1 MAEEAAAKAAV
12 GLAGSRENVYLL
24 TYSFNQDFSCF
35 VCGTTAGFRVFAL
48 EDNAKSSAISEKLR
62 REHSPGF
69 RHSSVMLIS
78 MLFKSA
84 NFAMV
89 NQTLEPQGEPAPGCM
104 NKVQIWDER
113 KQKVVAELR
122 CRNEVKGVCLHNS
135 VIVMVCEYV
144 IYVYTS
150 GEHLKVILHLD
161 TGSNKLGLCVVAV
174 SSDPWLLCCPA
185 QNKGAVRIQVG
196 QDAGATHVFQAHQSG
211 LAALAL
217 NASGSLLATASESGT
232 VAKVFRTSDGQALYR
247 LRRSTRSAVI
257 SSLAFRSDD
266 NFLAMASSSATVH
279 IFKLDSSTAEV
290 DTDRGEKDKENSS
303 PALGPQDLRPRPS
316 LSGTISALQTLQSKA
331 AEAVRGLTYLADLRS
346 FGQFRLPDMD
356 GGQPAVD
363 TRSKQSKIV
372 GPILAFHKTEPRLY
386 VLHFNGFL
394 YECSFQPD
402 YDLSRGAQECGFV
415 AATTWFATRPDFK
428 VSAPITELKTEP
440 GGENEGALAK
450 VALRRI
456 GEEASANAVSAALE
470 LLGPCAREVEAEAPA
485 QASESEVEADAGSEA
500 SPNKKKKLHDHR
512 KLFKEGQ
519 KALTPPVADP
529 TRAFYESLLE
539 EKPDSA
545 IAIRFC
551 VEHGVKP
558 NEEHKKL
565 LKKYSVLKE
574 KGAFNVA
581 TKIKRV
587 LEKKHLKLGVK
598 KDKKAKKEKKDG
610 VLLRVVADVAI
621 PAQISRPTCEH
632 PPPITRSEDVL
643 DDLPISAL
651 GAVHVIASRGEDFG
665 GSGDLAEFR
674 RLGLA
679 RDPVLEV
686 SRTMGSLARSMASLS
701 LALARTQ
708 DLAAMKGF
716 AKGGKKGKDAKGFPG
731 GGPGGFPAKG
741 YGKSGGKGEMD
752 TWQMGQMSMKG
763 KSKSPFGD
771 GKAGKGFSP
780 KGQMGKDSFGKDGG
794 KAKGQSAELAVSGCW
809 HETVGSIIRGEYF
822 RSGSNHGRP
831 VYKKLGPGQEVQ
843 IYFWDSRDGPN
854 MCGWWFGASVGGD
867 MVWSFRPGAE
877 GQTPPRQALL
887 IAFTCLS
894 THSLSLVKPGH
905 SPEVALTRE
914 VQQIKANAS
923 SEEDA
928 DAQEHGI
935 LWVKN
940 TGKFCLGILLS
951 LVAVTASWYF
961 ERQLAR
967 LECLMS
973 IGRSMCRSVQD
984 AKAVPENSGCLVHL
998 SGELKP
1004 EIPIQDP
1011 RFACQKLSTG
1021 CGRLRT
1027 QVQVYQWVDGRN
1039 SQLQQQWSEDPQS
1052 FSLSRRDPSKKTPPL
1067 ALAVGTTITNSTSVK
1082 FGLGFVLPRGLLD
1095 QCSSFKSAAPLLGSE
1110 VFTHSGKMRFLL
1122 HSDGRYYWRAGG
1134 DSAAENIASE
1144 PMLGDLR
1151 VTFEMA
1157 ASGRA
1162 TVLALQAAD
1171 DACDGSATLLPYRLV
1186 PQVYEEG
1193 EHKRLVVQEARK
1205 SRVGLAQ
1212 EDQVCPQS
1220 RLCFSCNFV
1229 AGCCTGVATPEIFRL
1244 YEGHQSLDS
1253 CFSKLRKS
1261 SSVDVGLGSW
1271 SFRLV
1276 VLSVMTAGI
1285 HISFSEG
1292 IMHMLPISRSMTDT
1306 PGTVPRFVVSACM
1319 SLAITSAI
1327 ISTVFF
1333 PYKVGKAFVHLAAA
1347 AFFLVLPLILMS

>member
-1 MAEEAAAKAAV
+1 
-12 GLAGSRENVYLL
+12 
-24 TYSFNQDFSCF
+24 
-35 VCGTTAGFRVFAL
+35 
-48 EDNAKSSAISEKLR
+48 
-62 REHSPGF
+62 
-69 RHSSVMLIS
+69 
-78 MLFKSA
+78 
-84 NFAMV
+84 
-89 NQTLEPQGEPAPGCM
+89 
-104 NKVQIWDER
+104 
-113 KQKVVAELR
+113 
-122 CRNEVKGVCLHNS
+122 
-135 VIVMVCEYV
+135 
-144 IYVYTS
+144 
-150 GEHLKVILHLD
+150 
-161 TGSNKLGLCVVAV
+161 
-174 SSDPWLLCCPA
+174 
-185 QNKGAVRIQVG
+185 
-196 QDAGATHVFQAHQSG
+196 
-211 LAALAL
+211 
-217 NASGSLLATASESGT
+217 
-232 VAKVFRTSDGQALYR
+232 
-247 LRRSTRSAVI
+247 
-257 SSLAFRSDD
+257 
-266 NFLAMASSSATVH
+266 
-279 IFKLDSSTAEV
+279 
-290 DTDRGEKDKENSS
+290 
-303 PALGPQDLRPRPS
+303 
-316 LSGTISALQTLQSKA
+316 
-331 AEAVRGLTYLADLRS
+331 
-346 FGQFRLPDMD
+346 
-356 GGQPAVD
+356 
-363 TRSKQSKIV
+363 
-372 GPILAFHKTEPRLY
+372 
-386 VLHFNGFL
+386 
-394 YECSFQPD
+394 
-402 YDLSRGAQECGFV
+402 
-415 AATTWFATRPDFK
+415 
-428 VSAPITELKTEP
+428 
-440 GGENEGALAK
+440 
-450 VALRRI
+450 
-456 GEEASANAVSAALE
+456 
-470 LLGPCAREVEAEAPA
+470 
-485 QASESEVEADAGSEA
+485 
-500 SPNKKKKLHDHR
+500 
-512 KLFKEGQ
+512 
-519 KALTPPVADP
+519 
-529 TRAFYESLLE
+529 
-539 EKPDSA
+539 
-545 IAIRFC
+545 
-551 VEHGVKP
+551 
-558 NEEHKKL
+558 
-565 LKKYSVLKE
+565 
-574 KGAFNVA
+574 
-581 TKIKRV
+581 
-587 LEKKHLKLGVK
+587 
-598 KDKKAKKEKKDG
+598 
-610 VLLRVVADVAI
+610 
-621 PAQISRPTCEH
+621 
-632 PPPITRSEDVL
+632 
-643 DDLPISAL
+643 
-651 GAVHVIASRGEDFG
+651 
-665 GSGDLAEFR
+665 
-674 RLGLA
+674 
-679 RDPVLEV
+679 
-686 SRTMGSLARSMASLS
+686 MGM
-701 LALARTQ
+701 
-708 DLAAMKGF
+708 M
-716 AKGGKKGKDAKGFPG
+716 
-731 GGPGGFPAKG
+731 
-741 YGKSGGKGEMD
+741 
-752 TWQMGQMSMKG
+752 
-763 KSKSPFGD
+763 
-771 GKAGKGFSP
+771 
-780 KGQMGKDSFGKDGG
+780 
-794 KAKGQSAELAVSGCW
+794 
-809 HETVGSIIRGEYF
+809 
-822 RSGSNHGRP
+822 
-831 VYKKLGPGQEVQ
+831 
-843 IYFWDSRDGPN
+843 
-854 MCGWWFGASVGGD
+854 
-867 MVWSFRPGAE
+867 
-877 GQTPPRQALL
+877 RQALL
-887 IAFTCLS
+887 MAFTCLS

-905 SPEVALTRE
+905 NPEVALTRE

-1134 DSAAENIASE
+1134 DSAAEKIASE

-1244 YEGHQSLDS
+1244 YEGHQTLDS

-1285 HISFSEG
+1285 HISSEG